1 MINAFYPMKK
11 YCLLIIFLAITFGM
25 CLEGKAQ
32 SNVAEVL
39 RAVEQN
45 NPTLQ
50 ARRQYVEAQA
60 LSFKTNIYLP
70 NPMVA
75 FEYLPG
81 TPAEAGT
88 QKDLTISQAFD
99 FPTTYFRKKDLAE
112 AQINQF
118 SFVLDSLRQQVLLEA
133 KQLCLDLIYAYKRQA
148 ILNQRLNNVEQL
160 VQDYGRRL
168 AQGNANI
175 LEVNKAKLLRLNLN
189 NELVLLESQI
199 VQMTEK
205 LTALNGGE
213 EVLFTADNYPEV
225 DDIPEF
231 EVLEPLTEANDPTL
245 NYYEQ
250 QQEVSQEQLSVNR
263 ALVLPSFQAGY
274 RYQAI
279 LGQQYNGFMAGISI
293 PLWEDKNKIKLAQAQ
308 INWSNQAIERER
320 TEHLYT
326 IRRLYEKQQT
336 LQNTLQEYDELL
348 TGLNNTALLEKA
360 LRLGEISSIEF
371 FMEIMYFYEAEDKY
385 LRLENEYQQAVAEL
399 LKYQL

>member
-1 MINAFYPMKK
+1 MINASYAMKK
-11 YCLLIIFLAITFGM
+11 YCFFIILLTIIFGLNRKV
-25 CLEGKAQ
+25 EAQ
-32 SNVAEVL
+32 NTVEEVL

-60 LSFKTNIYLP
+60 LSFKTDIYLP

-99 FPTTYFRKKDLAE
+99 FPSVYFRKKDLAE
-112 AQINQF
+112 AQINQL

-133 KQLCLDLIYAYKRQA
+133 KQLCLDLIYARKQQA
-148 ILNQRLNNVEQL
+148 IFNQRLSNTEQL
-160 VQDYGRRL
+160 VQDYERRL
-168 AQGNANI
+168 AEGNANI
-175 LEVNKAKLLRLNLN
+175 LEVNKAKLLKLNLN
-189 NELVLLESQI
+189 NELTLLESQI
-199 VQMTEK
+199 TQLSEQ

-213 EVLFTADNYPEV
+213 EVLFTVTSYPEM

-293 PLWEDKNKIKLAQAQ
+293 PLWEDKNKVKLAQAQ
-308 INWSNQAIERER
+308 INWSNQAVERER
-320 TEHLYT
+320 IEHLYI
-326 IRRLYEKQQT
+326 IRRLYVKQQT
-336 LQNTLQEYDELL
+336 LQNTLQEYEGLL
-348 TGLNNTALLEKA
+348 SGLNNTALLEKA

-385 LRLENEYQQAVAEL
+385 LSLENEYQQAVAEL

>member
-1 MINAFYPMKK
+1 MINASYAMKK
-11 YCLLIIFLAITFGM
+11 YCFFIILLTIIFGLNRKV
-25 CLEGKAQ
+25 EAQ
-32 SNVAEVL
+32 NTVEEVL

-60 LSFKTNIYLP
+60 LSFKTDIYLP
-70 NPMVA
+70 NPMLA

-88 QKDLTISQAFD
+88 QKDLTVSQAFD
-99 FPTTYFRKKDLAE
+99 FPSVYFRKKDLAE
-112 AQINQF
+112 AQINQL

-133 KQLCLDLIYAYKRQA
+133 KLLCLELIYARKQQA
-148 ILNQRLNNVEQL
+148 VFNQRLSNAEQL
-160 VQDYGRRL
+160 VRDYGRRL

-189 NELVLLESQI
+189 NELIVLESQI

-213 EVLFTADNYPEV
+213 EMLFTADNYPEM
-225 DDIPEF
+225 DNIPEF

-308 INWSNQAIERER
+308 INWSNQAVARER

-336 LQNTLQEYDELL
+336 LQNTLQEYEGLL
-348 TGLNNTALLEKA
+348 SELNNTALLEKA

>member
-1 MINAFYPMKK
+1 MKK
-11 YCLLIIFLAITFGM
+11 YRFFIILLTIIFGLNRKV
-25 CLEGKAQ
+25 EAQ
-32 SNVAEVL
+32 NTVEEVL
-39 RAVEQN
+39 GAVEQN

-60 LSFKTNIYLP
+60 LSFKTDIYLP
-70 NPMVA
+70 NPMLA

-112 AQINQF
+112 AQINQL

-133 KQLCLDLIYAYKRQA
+133 KQLCLNLIYARKRQA
-148 ILNQRLNNVEQL
+148 VFNQRLSNAKRL
-160 VQDYGRRL
+160 VQDYERRL
-168 AQGNANI
+168 AEGNANI

-189 NELVLLESQI
+189 NDLALLESQI
-199 VQMTEK
+199 VQLTEQ

-213 EVLFTADNYPEV
+213 EMLFTVTSYPEM

-245 NYYEQ
+245 NYFEQ
-250 QQEVSQEQLSVNR
+250 QQEISQEQLSVNR

-279 LGQQYNGFMAGISI
+279 LGQQYNGFMAGVSI
-293 PLWEDKNKIKLAQAQ
+293 PLWEDKNKVKLAQAQ
-308 INWSNQAIERER
+308 INWSNQAVTRER

-326 IRRLYEKQQT
+326 NRRLYEKQQT
-336 LQNTLQEYDELL
+336 LQNTLQEYEGLL
-348 TGLNNTALLEKA
+348 SGLNNTALLEKA

-371 FMEIMYFYEAEDKY
+371 FMEIMYFYEGEDKY
-385 LRLENEYQQAVAEL
+385 LSLENEYQQTVAEL